1 MMRTSALSPFPWR
14 IKLLCGRDFSTHVA
28 VSLSSGPR
36 LGEIYLCIKLG
47 GGVVGFGASP
57 GRREPVR
64 GFGGRN

>member
-1 MMRTSALSPFPWR
+1 VRK
-14 IKLLCGRDFSTHVA
+14 I
-28 VSLSSGPR
+28 
-36 LGEIYLCIKLG
+36 